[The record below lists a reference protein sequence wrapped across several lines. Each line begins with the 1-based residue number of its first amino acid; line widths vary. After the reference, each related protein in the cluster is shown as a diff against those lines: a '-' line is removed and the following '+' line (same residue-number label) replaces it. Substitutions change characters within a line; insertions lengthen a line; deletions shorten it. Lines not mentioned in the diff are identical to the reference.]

1 MVCIL
6 FFQMKLKV
14 PGKLS
19 KAISANECT
28 ALLQTENVCLLS
40 LEVVG

>member
-14 PGKLS
+14 PGKAS
-19 KAISANECT
+19 KANSTKSCT
-28 ALLQTENVCLLS
+28 ALPQTRNVSLLP

>member
-1 MVCIL
+1 MFCIL

-14 PGKLS
+14 PGKHS
-19 KAISANECT
+19 KAKSTKECN
-28 ALLQTENVCLLS
+28 ALLQTRNVCLLR

>member
-14 PGKLS
+14 PGKRS

-28 ALLQTENVCLLS
+28 ALLQTGNVCLLP
-40 LEVVG
+40 LEVAS

>member
-1 MVCIL
+1 MFCIL

-14 PGKLS
+14 PGKPS
-19 KAISANECT
+19 KAKSANECT
-28 ALLQTENVCLLS
+28 ALLQIRNVCLLR

>member
-1 MVCIL
+1 MVCTL

-19 KAISANECT
+19 KAKSTKECT
-28 ALLQTENVCLLS
+28 VLLKTRNVCLLP